1 LPQDRNANSCFHV
14 AAWPKFPAFLKES
27 DMTTSFHHGVEV
39 IEIDD
44 GIRPIQTVRSSII
57 GIVGTAPDATDS
69 AFPINT
75 PVLLT
80 TPRSAAGLG
89 TTGTLPSAI
98 GAIHAQGYSPIIVV
112 IRVDDVADDP
122 VTTQNERLAAVV
134 GGLDTTTGARTGIA
148 ALETARSVLGV
159 VPRIL
164 AAPGFSQH
172 KMVADALIAQA
183 EKLRAISILDG
194 PNSTTSDA
202 LAYRNQFGSARA
214 YLVDPWAVA
223 DGEVVPVSPHVAS
236 LIAKVDNERGFWWS
250 PSNNPLLGIERPAR
264 PIDFGLGRVDS
275 EANLLNEPGVATL
288 ITEQGIRLWGNR
300 TCSSDQKWAFLSVR
314 RTADMIHESLLQAHL
329 WAVDRAIGKAYVRD
343 VQESVNAY
351 LRHLKSVG
359 AILGGRCWLDEEL
372 NSPAN
377 IAAGKVYFDFDFTP
391 PAPAERVTF
400 RSHLVADYA
409 AEIFSS

>member
-1 LPQDRNANSCFHV
+1 MSEA
-14 AAWPKFPAFLKES
+14 
-27 DMTTSFHHGVEV
+27 FHHGVEV
-39 IEIDD
+39 VEIDD
-44 GIRPIQTVRSSII
+44 GLRPIQTARSSVI
-57 GIVGTAPDATDS
+57 GIVGTAPDASAT
-69 AFPINT
+69 AFPLDT
-75 PVLLT
+75 PVLVT

-89 TTGTLPSAI
+89 TDGTLPKAI
-98 GAIHAQGYSPIIVV
+98 AAIHAQGYAPIIVV
-112 IRVDDVADDP
+112 VRVADADDDP
-122 VTTQNERLAAVV
+122 DTTTLNERLAAVI
-134 GGLDTTTGARTGIA
+134 GGTNTTTGARTGIA
-148 ALETARSVLGV
+148 ALETARSVVGA

-164 AAPGFSQH
+164 IAPGFSQE
-172 KMVADALIAQA
+172 KTVADALIAQA
-183 EKLRAISILDG
+183 DKLRAVAILDG
-194 PNSTTSDA
+194 PNSTSA
-202 LAYRNQFGSARA
+202 NAIAYRAQFDSARA
-214 YLVDPWAVA
+214 YLIDPWAVA
-223 DGEVVPVSPHVAS
+223 DGAVVPVSPHVAG

-264 PIDFGLGRVDS
+264 PIDFGLGRADT

-288 ITEQGIRLWGNR
+288 ITEQGVRLWGNR
-300 TCSSDQKWAFLSVR
+300 TCSSDPKWAFLSVR
-314 RTADMIHESLLQAHL
+314 RTADMIHEALLQAHL

-409 AEIFSS
+409 AELFAA

>member
-1 LPQDRNANSCFHV
+1 MPTN
-14 AAWPKFPAFLKES
+14 
-27 DMTTSFHHGVEV
+27 FHHGVEV
-39 IEIDD
+39 VEIDD
-44 GIRPIQTVRSSII
+44 GIRPIQAARSSVI
-57 GIVGTAPDATDS
+57 GLVGTAPEATAS
-69 AFPINT
+69 AFPLNE
-75 PVLLT
+75 PVLLI

-89 TTGTLPSAI
+89 TAGTLPTAVR
-98 GAIHAQGYSPIIVV
+98 AIHAQGYAPIIVV
-112 IRVDDVADDP
+112 IRVDDVADNPD
-122 VTTQNERLAAVV
+122 TMENERLAAVV

-159 VPRIL
+159 VPHVL
-164 AAPGFSQH
+164 LAPGFSQH
-172 KMVADALIAQA
+172 KTVADALIAQA
-183 EKLRAISILDG
+183 DKLRAVALLDG
-194 PNSTTSDA
+194 PNGTTPDA
-202 LAYRNQFGSARA
+202 IAYRAQFDSARA
-214 YLVDPWAVA
+214 YLIDPWAVA
-223 DGEVVPVSPHVAS
+223 DGAVVPVSPHVAG
-236 LIAKVDNERGFWWS
+236 LIAKIDNERGFWHS

-275 EANLLNEPGVATL
+275 ESNLLNEPGVATL
-288 ITEQGIRLWGNR
+288 VTEQGIRLWGNR
-300 TCSSDQKWAFLSVR
+300 TCSSDPKWAFLSVR

-372 NSPAN
+372 NTPAN
-377 IAAGKVYFDFDFTP
+377 IAAGRVYFDFDFTP

-409 AEIFSS
+409 AEIFTA

>member
-1 LPQDRNANSCFHV
+1 MPTA
-14 AAWPKFPAFLKES
+14 
-27 DMTTSFHHGVEV
+27 FHHGVEV

-44 GIRPIQTVRSSII
+44 GLRPIQTARFSVI
-57 GIVGTAPDATDS
+57 GLVGTAPDAQAS
-69 AFPINT
+69 VFPLNT
-75 PVLLT
+75 PVLVA

-89 TTGTLPSAI
+89 NTGTLPQAI
-98 GAIHAQGYSPIIVV
+98 KAIHAQGYAPPIVV
-112 IRVDDVADDP
+112 IRVPDVADNPSTATVD
-122 VTTQNERLAAVV
+122 ERLAAVV
-134 GGLDTTTGARTGIA
+134 GGIDTGSGARTGIA

-159 VPRIL
+159 VPRVL
-164 AAPGFSQH
+164 LVPGFTQY
-172 KMVADALIAQA
+172 KLVADALIAQA
-183 EKLRAISILDG
+183 EKLRAVALIDG
-194 PNSTTSDA
+194 PNSTTA
-202 LAYRNQFGSARA
+202 AAIAYRAQFDSSRA
-214 YLVDPWAVA
+214 YLIDPWAVA
-223 DGEVVPVSPHVAS
+223 DGDVVPVSPHVAG
-236 LIAKVDNERGFWWS
+236 LIAKIDNERGFWHS

-300 TCSSDQKWAFLSVR
+300 TCSSDPKWAFLSVR

-359 AILGGRCWLDEEL
+359 AILGGRCWLDDEL

-377 IAAGKVYFDFDFTP
+377 IAAGRVYFDFDFTP

-409 AEIFSS
+409 AELFAA

>member
-1 LPQDRNANSCFHV
+1 MPTA
-14 AAWPKFPAFLKES
+14 
-27 DMTTSFHHGVEV
+27 FHHGVEIV
-39 IEIDD
+39 EIDD
-44 GIRPIQTVRSSII
+44 GLRPIQTARSSVI
-57 GIVGTAPDATDS
+57 GIVGTAPAAADADV
-69 AFPINT
+69 PLNT
-75 PVLLT
+75 PILLT
-80 TPRSAAGLG
+80 TPRSAAILG
-89 TTGTLPSAI
+89 ATGTLPQAI
-98 GAIHAQGYSPIIVV
+98 AAIHAQGYAPIIVAV
-112 IRVDDVADDP
+112 RVPDVADDP
-122 VTTQNERLAAVV
+122 TTQDNERLAAVI
-134 GGLDTTTGARTGIA
+134 GGTDTGTGARTGIA

-159 VPRIL
+159 VPRVL
-164 AAPGFSQH
+164 LAPGFTQY
-172 KMVADALIAQA
+172 KLVADALIAQA
-183 EKLRAISILDG
+183 EKLRAVALIDG
-194 PNSTTSDA
+194 PNSTTA
-202 LAYRNQFGSARA
+202 AAIAYRAQFDSARA
-214 YLVDPWAVA
+214 YLIDPWAVA
-223 DGEVVPVSPHVAS
+223 DGAVVPASPYVAG

-275 EANLLNEPGVATL
+275 ESNLLNEPGVATL

-300 TCSSDQKWAFLSVR
+300 TCSSDPKWAFLSVR

-372 NSPAN
+372 NTPAN
-377 IAAGKVYFDFDFTP
+377 IAAGRVYFDFDFTP

-409 AEIFSS
+409 ADIFAA

>member
-1 LPQDRNANSCFHV
+1 MPTA
-14 AAWPKFPAFLKES
+14 
-27 DMTTSFHHGVEV
+27 FHHGVEIV
-39 IEIDD
+39 EIDD
-44 GIRPIQTVRSSII
+44 GIRPIQTARSSVI
-57 GIVGTAPDATDS
+57 GIVGTAPGADDAD
-69 AFPINT
+69 APLNT
-75 PVLLT
+75 PILLT
-80 TPRSAAGLG
+80 TPRSAAILG
-89 TTGTLPSAI
+89 ATGTLPQAI
-98 GAIHAQGYSPIIVV
+98 AAIHAQGYAPIIVAV
-112 IRVDDVADDP
+112 RVSDVADDP
-122 VTTQNERLAAVV
+122 NTQDNERLAAVI
-134 GGLDTTTGARTGIA
+134 GGTDTGTGARTGIA

-159 VPRIL
+159 VPHVL
-164 AAPGFSQH
+164 LAPGFSQH
-172 KMVADALIAQA
+172 KTVADALIAQA
-183 EKLRAISILDG
+183 EKLRAVALLDG
-194 PNSTTSDA
+194 PNGTTPDA
-202 LAYRNQFGSARA
+202 IAYRSQFDSARA
-214 YLVDPWAVA
+214 YLIDPWAVA
-223 DGEVVPVSPHVAS
+223 DGAVVPVSPHVAG
-236 LIAKVDNERGFWWS
+236 LIAKIDNERGFWWS

-264 PIDFGLGRVDS
+264 PIDFGLGRADS

-300 TCSSDQKWAFLSVR
+300 TCSSDPKWAFLSVR

-372 NSPAN
+372 NTPAN

>member
-1 LPQDRNANSCFHV
+1 MSV
-14 AAWPKFPAFLKES
+14 A
-27 DMTTSFHHGVEV
+27 V
-39 IEIDD
+39 
-44 GIRPIQTVRSSII
+44 QTGARSSIS
-57 GIVGTAPDATDS
+57 TKPRFS
-69 AFPINT
+69 R
-75 PVLLT
+75 LLSSRRT
-80 TPRSAAGLG
+80 SSSVTRSVDGLG
-89 TTGTLPSAI
+89 DGGTLPQAI
-98 GAIHAQGYSPIIVV
+98 KAIHAQGYAPLIVA
-112 IRVDDVADDP
+112 IRVPDVADDP
-122 VTTQNERLAAVV
+122 DTTGVNERLAAVV
-134 GGLDTTTGARTGIA
+134 GGVNTTTGVRTGIA
-148 ALETARSVLGV
+148 ALETARSMLGV

-164 AAPGFSQH
+164 LAPGFSQH
-172 KMVADALIAQA
+172 KIVADALIAQA
-183 EKLRAISILDG
+183 EKLRAIALIDG
-194 PNSTTSDA
+194 TNSTTPA
-202 LAYRNQFGSARA
+202 AIAYRAQFDSARA
-214 YLVDPWAVA
+214 YLVDPWGIVDNA
-223 DGEVVPVSPHVAS
+223 VVPVTPHVAG

-250 PSNNPLLGIERPAR
+250 PSNHALLGIERPAR
-264 PIDFGLGRVDS
+264 PIDFGLSRVDS

-288 ITEQGIRLWGNR
+288 VTEQGIRLWGNR
-300 TCSSDQKWAFLSVR
+300 TCSSDPKWAFLSVR

-409 AEIFSS
+409 AEIFTA

>member
-1 LPQDRNANSCFHV
+1 MS
-14 AAWPKFPAFLKES
+14 
-27 DMTTSFHHGVEV
+27 TSFHHGVEV

-44 GIRPIQTVRSSII
+44 GLRPIQTARSSVI
-57 GIVGTAPDATDS
+57 GLVGTAPDASD
-69 AFPINT
+69 AVFPLNT
-75 PVLLT
+75 PVLIA

-89 TTGTLPSAI
+89 NAGTLPQAI
-98 GAIHAQGYSPIIVV
+98 KAIHAQGYAPLIVV
-112 IRVDDVADDP
+112 IRVPDVADD
-122 VTTQNERLAAVV
+122 TTTTTVDERLAAVV
-134 GGLDTTTGARTGIA
+134 GGIDTTTGVRTGIA

-164 AAPGFSQH
+164 LAPGFSQR
-172 KMVADALIAQA
+172 KLVADALIAQA
-183 EKLRAISILDG
+183 GKVRGIALIDG
-194 PNSTTSDA
+194 PNGTTPA
-202 LAYRNQFGSARA
+202 AIAYRAQFDSARA
-214 YLVDPWAVA
+214 YLVDPWAIA
-223 DGEVVPVSPHVAS
+223 DNAVVPVTPHVAG
-236 LIAKVDNERGFWWS
+236 LIAKVDNQRGFWWS
-250 PSNNPLLGIERPAR
+250 PSNHALLGIERPAR
-264 PIDFGLGRVDS
+264 PIDFGLSQVDS

-288 ITEQGIRLWGNR
+288 VTEQGIRLWGNR
-300 TCSSDQKWAFLSVR
+300 TCSSDPKWAFLSVR

-409 AEIFSS
+409 ADIFAA